1 MLLKHR
7 EEGLLSQEDTISE
20 ALLFILAGHET
31 TSRTMSAFIFRTHQN
46 PEFASKIRSEIK
58 SVIFENNTD
67 VQNIDKYVT
76 YDKLQKL
83 EYTTMCIKEA
93 LRIDPPAFIIHY
105 DVKKSFTLNDIKI
118 FKGMRCT
125 PDITLIHNNPL
136 IWHSPREFIPERFDP
151 ASRYYKTPSGDK
163 RHPTS
168 FIPFAA
174 GPRNCIGQNFAMLE
188 MKYLIVYMFS
198 HFIFEL
204 NEELESTPDRIF
216 AMGTHNTLPLTMTRI
231 HKLE

>member
-76 YDKLQKL
+76 YDKLQEL

-105 DVKKSFTLNDIKI
+105 DVKKSFTLNGIKI

-136 IWHSPREFIPERFDP
+136 IWHSPRESSSLRD
-151 ASRYYKTPSGDK
+151 
-163 RHPTS
+163 
-168 FIPFAA
+168 
-174 GPRNCIGQNFAMLE
+174 
-188 MKYLIVYMFS
+188 LI
-198 HFIFEL
+198 L
-204 NEELESTPDRIF
+204 RP
-216 AMGTHNTLPLTMTRI
+216 NTTKHLQETKDIRLPLSHSLQVLETVSARTMPCL
-231 HKLE
+231 K